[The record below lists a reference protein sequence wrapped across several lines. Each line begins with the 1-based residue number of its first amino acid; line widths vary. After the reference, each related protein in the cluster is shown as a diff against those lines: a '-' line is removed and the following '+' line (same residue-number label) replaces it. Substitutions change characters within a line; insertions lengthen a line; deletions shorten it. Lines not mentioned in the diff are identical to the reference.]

1 MHIPKNYFHDKM
13 VLLLGSIN
21 AFLAAAC
28 TLLVLLRIGVG
39 QGSNGYIAQYRA
51 NLGINRFKTGDVID
65 LLSFIAFA
73 LIVLVF
79 NILLSMRTYPL
90 RRELSLVVLGLGALL
105 LLLATIVSNALLV
118 LR

>member
-13 VLLLGSIN
+13 ILLLGSVN
-21 AFLAAAC
+21 VFLAAAC
-28 TLLVLLRIGVG
+28 TLLVLLRVGVG

-51 NLGINRFKTGDVID
+51 NLGISRFKTGDVAD

-73 LIVLVF
+73 LIILAF
-79 NILLSMRTYPL
+79 NVILSMRTYHL